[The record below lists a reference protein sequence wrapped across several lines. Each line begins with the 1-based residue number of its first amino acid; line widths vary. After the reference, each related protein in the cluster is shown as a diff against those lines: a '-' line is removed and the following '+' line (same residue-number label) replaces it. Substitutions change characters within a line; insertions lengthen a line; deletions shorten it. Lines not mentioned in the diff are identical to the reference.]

1 MRPSGLVLPGAR
13 SIKGFDTSLRLL
25 LNGMPVP
32 DVNTVSS
39 KIPFQFLFNSST
51 PKYIDRIKAH
61 LLLNSQQAMAVYSS
75 VNGTGP
81 VIRNKLPIVVDMAN
95 SLEELQTVE
104 QRRTHDIV
112 AQVQRWK

>member
-1 MRPSGLVLPGAR
+1 
-13 SIKGFDTSLRLL
+13 
-25 LNGMPVP
+25 
-32 DVNTVSS
+32 
-39 KIPFQFLFNSST
+39 
-51 PKYIDRIKAH
+51 
-61 LLLNSQQAMAVYSS
+61 MAVYSS

-81 VIRNKLPIVVDMAN
+81 VIRNKLPIDVDMAD